1 MHIFEQ
7 ETWIDR
13 PLDEVFTFFSKA
25 ENLNA
30 ITPSFL
36 NFKLLTPTPIVMRTG
51 LNIDYQIKLGVL
63 PFKWK
68 TLISSWEPPNRFVDE
83 QLKGP
88 YRVWHHTHTF
98 EAVGN
103 RTRMVDTVRYLAPG
117 WIFESLVHRWF
128 VRPRV
133 EAIFA
138 FRTQKLKEFF
148 PPRP

>member
-13 PLDEVFTFFSKA
+13 PLEEVFAFFSKA

-36 NFKLLTPTPIVMRTG
+36 NFKLLTSTPIVMRTG
-51 LNIDYQIKLGVL
+51 LHIDYQIKLGAI
-63 PFKWK
+63 PFRWE
-68 TLISSWEPPNRFVDE
+68 TLISTWEPPQRFVDE
-83 QLKGP
+83 QVKGP

-98 EAVGN
+98 EGVGN

-117 WIFESLVHRWF
+117 WFLEPLINRWF
-128 VRPRV
+128 VRPKV

-138 FRTQKLKEFF
+138 YRTQKLLDLF
-148 PPRP
+148 PLKA